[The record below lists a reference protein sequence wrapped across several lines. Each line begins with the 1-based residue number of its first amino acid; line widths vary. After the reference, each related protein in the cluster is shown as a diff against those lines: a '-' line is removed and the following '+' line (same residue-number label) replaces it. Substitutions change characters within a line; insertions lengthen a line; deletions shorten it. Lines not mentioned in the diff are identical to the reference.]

1 MEQLARSGLTM
12 KERGYAGKSPRR
24 RRLEGRHGHVGLR
37 FGDRI
42 IGRSRAVRLLFRGQR
57 QDGSELSALHFA
69 SKQELVGGA
78 LGSLNDW
85 QKRSS
90 RNRRNGSRDP
100 PHSRLHGDVS
110 IGLQLLADNREE
122 PSRLDCD

>member
-24 RRLEGRHGHVGLR
+24 RRLEGRCGRVWLR

-42 IGRSRAVRLLFRGQR
+42 NGRSRAVRLLFRGRR
-57 QDGSELSALHFA
+57 QDGSAYQPYTFA

-85 QKRSS
+85 QKRF
-90 RNRRNGSRDP
+90 
-100 PHSRLHGDVS
+100 
-110 IGLQLLADNREE
+110 
-122 PSRLDCD
+122 